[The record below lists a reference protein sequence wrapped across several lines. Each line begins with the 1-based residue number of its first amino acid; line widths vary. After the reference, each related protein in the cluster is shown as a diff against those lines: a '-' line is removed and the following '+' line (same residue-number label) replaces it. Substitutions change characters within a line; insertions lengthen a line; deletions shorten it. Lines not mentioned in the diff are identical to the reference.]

1 MKRRNMDNPVTLE
14 ELKNL
19 GSRIDTAMVCADSLE
34 DLYFEL
40 NTKYT
45 HEKWTLLRAP
55 VWCGDKLV
63 MVVKPR
69 NDDDWDDDG
78 NYIGNMAR

>member
-1 MKRRNMDNPVTLE
+1 MDWKPITLE
-14 ELKNL
+14 ELREL
-19 GSRIDTAMVCADSLE
+19 GTRIDSEMIHADSLE
-34 DLYFEL
+34 ELYFEL

-55 VWCGDKLV
+55 VWIEDKLVV

-69 NDDDWDDDG
+69 NDDDWDDEG
-78 NYIGNMAR
+78 NYIVNNENTAR